1 MLLRVAPYSARL
13 CRAGDESPGCPES
26 SVHFA
31 VPAMD
36 HRVAPILASS
46 ALPVVKFQ
54 VALIP
59 HSLAAPPNRFRVAPP
74 PALRLYRRW
83 IPELPRVPHPSA
95 VPIDQFTGLPRACQS
110 FGIADDQFPGCPE
123 SCIFRH
129 RLMDLRVTSVRAPSG
144 CAFVESP
151 GCPGSPSLASAS
163 GPLSGLPQILGPS
176 ATPID

>member
-1 MLLRVAPYSARL
+1 
-13 CRAGDESPGCPES
+13 
-26 SVHFA
+26 

-46 ALPVVKFQ
+46 ALPVVKSR
-54 VALIP
+54 VAPIP
-59 HSLAAPPNRFRVAPP
+59 HSLTAPLNRFWVAPP

-83 IPELPRVPHPSA
+83 IPESPRASHPSA
-95 VPIDQFTGLPRACQS
+95 VPIDQLTRLPRLCQS

-123 SCIFRH
+123 SCILRH

-151 GCPGSPSLASAS
+151 GCPGSPTLANAS
-163 GPLSGLPQILGPS
+163 EPLSGLPQISGSS
-176 ATPID
+176 AAPID